1 MKKIVCL
8 ALLLVA
14 GMEIYDMVRPTEIVV
29 KAHVVRAGD
38 TMYGIA
44 DKHYITKNNT
54 ECFNEF
60 LHRMMRENGKT
71 SIDIGDIIWISN
83 KVYK

>member
-1 MKKIVCL
+1 MKKMIAL
-8 ALLLVA
+8 ALLFVI
-14 GMEIYDMVRPTEIVV
+14 GMQVYDVMRPTEIVMKSHIV
-29 KAHVVRAGD
+29 KAGD

-44 DKHYITKNNT
+44 NKYYITKDNT

-60 LHRMMRENGKT
+60 WHRMMKENGKT
-71 SIDIGDIIWISN
+71 SIDIGDIVWISN